1 MKSIIL
7 YESKTGTTKKCAEIL
22 KETNPESKLI
32 KLSNFVDQVDDYDTF
47 VLLTPIYMGGINKKV
62 KKFLLKNQEKL
73 LTKKM
78 IILICSMNAEEQENT
93 IIRNFNEEIRN
104 HASIVHVGGAYNF
117 DKLNFLY
124 KFIIKKMTG
133 TTKDVDEIK
142 YEVISKIRI

>member
-1 MKSIIL
+1 M
-7 YESKTGTTKKCAEIL
+7 
-22 KETNPESKLI
+22 
-32 KLSNFVDQVDDYDTF
+32 SNFVDQVDDYDTF